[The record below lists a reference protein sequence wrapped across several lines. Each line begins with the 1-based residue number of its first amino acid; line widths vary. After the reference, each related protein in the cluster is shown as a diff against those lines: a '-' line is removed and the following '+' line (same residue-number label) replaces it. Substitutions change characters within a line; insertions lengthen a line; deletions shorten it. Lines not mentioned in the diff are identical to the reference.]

1 MSTTTVTSAAPVVT
15 NAAPQ
20 RSIAD
25 LLAPLEQ
32 LAAKS
37 SSLIAKPVGHF
48 ERNGRRYEIPR
59 YIFVGPK
66 AGAAP
71 IPVGIFAGIYGDE
84 PEGARALVKFAQML
98 EANPELAAGYCLF
111 LYPVCNPTG
120 IEANTPFSSNGKD
133 LNSEILKISAEPEV
147 RLLQAELAAQSL
159 EGFIR
164 LQTNAAS
171 NEFHGLVRGETFAR
185 QLLDP
190 ALAAAAELLPVD
202 RGEHIAGFR
211 ARDVS
216 YDHYEGGLS
225 TPPKAPIRPFE
236 IILETPGQAPVYLQE
251 WALAVA
257 LRAILAE
264 YRKFIAYAP
273 NL

>member
-1 MSTTTVTSAAPVVT
+1 MSPTIVSSAAPAVA

-25 LLAPLEQ
+25 LLAPLDQ

-48 ERNGRRYEIPR
+48 ERNGQRYEIPR

-66 AGAAP
+66 AGDAP

-120 IEANTPFSSNGKD
+120 LEANTAFSSNGKD
-133 LNSEILKISAEPEV
+133 LNSEILKISAEPEA

-171 NEFHGLVRGETFAR
+171 YEFHGLVRGETFAR
-185 QLLDP
+185 QLLEP
-190 ALAAAAELLPVD
+190 AFAAAAELLPVE
-202 RGEHIAGFR
+202 RTVHIAGFR

-225 TPPKAPIRPFE
+225 TPPKAQIRPFE
-236 IILETPGQAPVYLQE
+236 IILEAPGQAPVYLQE

-257 LRAILAE
+257 LRAILTE